1 MPLCSV
7 ARRQGSIFWGWSVCK
22 LAFRFFY
29 GEGTE
34 PHEDHICVIRAATR
48 WPMSS
53 LNMVHHLI
61 YWLAELLQDVYQHSI
76 DVCSLPFLLLY
87 YLELNIAFFPASF
100 VIDLLKQMESYFIIL
115 NCVILIIF
123 WKNRCLYSC
132 IAKSI
137 DLISSHF
144 FLHIIFSTKG
154 VNPLSNEWL
163 EDGQCL
169 LANS

>member
-1 MPLCSV
+1 
-7 ARRQGSIFWGWSVCK
+7 
-22 LAFRFFY
+22 
-29 GEGTE
+29 
-34 PHEDHICVIRAATR
+34 
-48 WPMSS
+48 MSS

-123 WKNRCLYSC
+123 
-132 IAKSI
+132 
-137 DLISSHF
+137 
-144 FLHIIFSTKG
+144 
-154 VNPLSNEWL
+154 
-163 EDGQCL
+163 
-169 LANS
+169 